1 MDGTATRLAWYEIT
15 RHGQYAGDLLA
26 SFELF
31 LVRDYELFFKNDSFP
46 HRNDTCMLH
55 VNGTHADIV
64 HTCICKVDA
73 HIIQFLVSINTSCA

>member
-31 LVRDYELFFKNDSFP
+31 LVRDYELFFFIPSLK
-46 HRNDTCMLH
+46 
-55 VNGTHADIV
+55 
-64 HTCICKVDA
+64 
-73 HIIQFLVSINTSCA
+73 